1 MDEDKITLETML
13 CDSCST
19 YKSKE
24 DFKVGDKMS
33 NICSYCL
40 KKKSDKN
47 NNLGVDAEID
57 EYY

>member
-1 MDEDKITLETML
+1 MTLETML
-13 CDSCST
+13 CDSCKI

-33 NICSYCL
+33 NICLYCL
-40 KKKSDKN
+40 KKKE
-47 NNLGVDAEID
+47 NLGVDAEID

>member
-1 MDEDKITLETML
+1 MTLDTML
-13 CDSCST
+13 CDSCKI

-47 NNLGVDAEID
+47 NNVGVDAEID